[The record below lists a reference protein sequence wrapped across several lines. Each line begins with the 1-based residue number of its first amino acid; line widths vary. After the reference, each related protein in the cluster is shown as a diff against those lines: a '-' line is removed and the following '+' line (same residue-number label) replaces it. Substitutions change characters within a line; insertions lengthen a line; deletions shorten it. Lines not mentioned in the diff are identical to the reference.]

1 MDSYGMRAILID
13 PQATPAIKEIKIK
26 GDLAGIQNLV
36 GGYIEAIGIG
46 NDVLFV
52 DEDWSVK
59 EQSKRHKGSFLI
71 GKTKV
76 GGRGL
81 ILGPK
86 GEKSTKLKLLEASSM
101 ITIL

>member
-1 MDSYGMRAILID
+1 MRAILID
-13 PQATPAIKEIKIK
+13 PKATPAISEIKIK

-46 NDVLFV
+46 KDVLFV

-59 EQSKRHKGSFLI
+59 EPSKRHKGSFLI

-86 GEKSTKLKLLEASSM
+86 GEESTKLKLLEASSM

>member
-1 MDSYGMRAILID
+1 MRAIFIN
-13 PQATPAIKEIKIK
+13 PKATPAISEIKIK
-26 GDLAGIQNLV
+26 GDLAGIQNLI
-36 GGYIEAIGIG
+36 GGSVEAIDIG
-46 NDVLFV
+46 KNVLFV
-52 DEDWSVK
+52 DEDWNVK
-59 EQSKRHKGSFLI
+59 EASKRHKGSFLI

>member
-1 MDSYGMRAILID
+1 MYSYGMRAILID
-13 PQATPAIKEIKIK
+13 PQATPAIREIKIK

-36 GGYIEAIGIG
+36 GDYIEAIGIG

-86 GEKSTKLKLLEASSM
+86 G
-101 ITIL
+101 